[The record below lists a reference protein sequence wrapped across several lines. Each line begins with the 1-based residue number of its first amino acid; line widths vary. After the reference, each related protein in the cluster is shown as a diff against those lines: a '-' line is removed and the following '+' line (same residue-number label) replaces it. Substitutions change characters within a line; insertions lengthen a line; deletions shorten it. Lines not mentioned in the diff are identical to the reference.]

1 MERWVIKSEK
11 NIFSSSVFT
20 LKELRCA
27 HPEKEDE
34 FEFFI
39 LNSPDWINVVA
50 VTENNEIIFVRQ
62 HRLGTDEYTYETPA
76 GLMEKDEDPFDAAR
90 RELLEETG
98 YAPGSLRLMKKL
110 SANPAIQNN
119 YIYFFCA
126 TGCTRISGQ
135 DLDLQEDIDVEL
147 YPEEQ
152 VVHMIESGEID
163 HSIIVNA
170 LNLYFSE
177 KRRAESSL
185 SG

>member
-76 GLMEKDEDPFDAAR
+76 GLM
-90 RELLEETG
+90 
-98 YAPGSLRLMKKL
+98 
-110 SANPAIQNN
+110 
-119 YIYFFCA
+119 
-126 TGCTRISGQ
+126 
-135 DLDLQEDIDVEL
+135 
-147 YPEEQ
+147 
-152 VVHMIESGEID
+152 
-163 HSIIVNA
+163 
-170 LNLYFSE
+170 
-177 KRRAESSL
+177 
-185 SG
+185 